1 MKKIVL
7 VFGVLLS
14 FFTANIYGQESLYVS
29 AGGSSNIGFSEAAPG
44 NSLIN
49 ALILAKAGYIKKITV
64 IGTLDMGSD
73 SMSREFI
80 RDNGA
85 VFGLP
90 DLSRFSSNSDTQEI
104 LVTGKQG
111 ASATERAV
119 LTGQNSGASVLSF
132 SDNIRIR
139 FENIEISNGEV
150 SENTAGAGLIVM
162 GNSVI
167 TLGTGVIVRANQR
180 FGVGVIAG
188 GTVILDG
195 GEVRDNQGG
204 GFFVNINGNLVIRN
218 GAVRNNRSPTNGG
231 GVFIARGGNLTMSG
245 GAITGNSSL
254 FGGGITI
261 FEGGNFTMSGGSI
274 TANSAVGGGGIYVQK
289 DGRFEQTGGDISNNT
304 ANTGPNVFRE

>member
-1 MKKIVL
+1 MKKIVF
-7 VFGVLLS
+7 VFGVLLG
-14 FFTANIYGQESLYVS
+14 FLAANTYGQESLYVS

-49 ALILAKAGYIKKITV
+49 ALLLAKHGNVKKITV
-64 IGTLDMGSD
+64 IGTLDMGGD
-73 SMSREFI
+73 VLSREFI

-90 DLSRFSSNSDTQEI
+90 DLSSFGNDSDTQEI
-104 LVTGKQG
+104 LITGKQG
-111 ASATERAV
+111 ASAAQRAV

-139 FENIEISNGEV
+139 FEHIEISNGEV
-150 SENTAGAGLIVM
+150 SENTAGAGLIVI

-167 TLGTGVIVRANQR
+167 TLGPGVIVRANQR
-180 FGVGVIAG
+180 FGVGIIAG

-204 GFFVNINGNLVIRN
+204 GFYVNINGNLVIRN
-218 GAVRNNRSPTNGG
+218 GAVRNNKSPNNGG

-245 GAITGNSSL
+245 GSITDNSSL
-254 FGGGITI
+254 FGGGVTI

-274 TANSAVGGGGIYVQK
+274 TGNSAVGGGGIYVQK
-289 DGRFEQTGGDISNNT
+289 DARFEQTGGNISNNT
-304 ANTGPNVFRE
+304 ANTGPNIYRE